1 VAAISELMMH
11 SDTSSF
17 VLVRCL
23 DANMIEI
30 PVKIETPD
38 HHYYHVWIL
47 HLESYYHAFI
57 EYTSLYSQSTMSL
70 WINFFS
76 LLSSQQEE

>member
-1 VAAISELMMH
+1 MIRSFSPTKVIFPVPVIRELMH
-11 SDTSSF
+11 SDKCSF

-38 HHYYHVWIL
+38 HHYYHVWMP
-47 HLESYYHAFI
+47 HLDSYYHVYI
-57 EYTSLYSQSTMSL
+57 EIQLYSQ
-70 WINFFS
+70 
-76 LLSSQQEE
+76 